1 MCTIK
6 LLGITWSLL
15 RTLPNVPYITKY
27 LHSGQRRHK
36 LFPAFHEL
44 WKLFSYCFPIVLSL
58 PWRRSCHHLRIKTQP
73 KTEGSPLQTSRMHAR
88 LHATPLLQCTL
99 NPPAPHGS
107 LLSGPRPCDA
117 WSSRTRPCVPISTSL
132 GSAPVPPPSIA
143 AMSSLMALH
152 KLQRK
157 SSSHLCPLSGITG
170 CCHLSFGV

>member
-1 MCTIK
+1 MSHILQSIYTLDSGDTNYSQHSMSSGNCFLTVSQQCFACLGVGPVTIYGSK
-6 LLGITWSLL
+6 LSPRL
-15 RTLPNVPYITKY
+15 K
-27 LHSGQRRHK
+27 
-36 LFPAFHEL
+36 
-44 WKLFSYCFPIVLSL
+44 
-58 PWRRSCHHLRIKTQP
+58 
-73 KTEGSPLQTSRMHAR
+73 GSPLQTSRMHAR

-132 GSAPVPPPSIA
+132 GSAPVPPPCIA